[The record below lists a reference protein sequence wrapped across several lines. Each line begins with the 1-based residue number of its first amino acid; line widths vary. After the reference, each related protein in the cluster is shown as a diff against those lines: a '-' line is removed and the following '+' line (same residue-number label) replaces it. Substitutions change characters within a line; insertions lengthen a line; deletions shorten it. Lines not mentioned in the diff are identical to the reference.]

1 MTMTM
6 KKKMQLDVD
15 VSPPASSITL
25 IKFNWQELGPVVP
38 DKITLFYTVT
48 LTFDLWPWSCR
59 MT

>member
-1 MTMTM
+1 MTM

-48 LTFDLWPWSCR
+48 LTFDL
-59 MT
+59 